1 MRILYLYPGPLSAT
15 AGGADELRRR
25 EELLRT
31 WAAPDTTVDVRDTAA
46 PDGTATGPVSFETS
60 YEGYLALPG
69 AVAALDRAE
78 ADGYDAA
85 ILGCFGDPAL
95 EAVRERMDR
104 LPVVGPGAA
113 SCHLAAQLGEAFGI
127 VTTSALFMTP
137 ARRLVAQL
145 GLAARCV
152 DIALVDQAP
161 RDMGDDTADRVRD
174 AAERLR
180 DAGADTLVLGCLT
193 LGFLGVAE
201 RLTADLDLPVVNPA
215 RASLATAETLVRCGL
230 LPSPVA
236 YPTPHGTIL
245 TA

>member
-15 AGGADELRRR
+15 NGGADELRRR
-25 EELLRT
+25 ELLLRT
-31 WAAPDTTVDVRDTAA
+31 WAAPDVTVDVRDTTA
-46 PDGTATGPVSFETS
+46 PDGTATGPLSFETS

-69 AVAALDRAE
+69 AVAALDRAD

-113 SCHLAAQLGEAFGI
+113 SCHLAAQLGEMFGI
-127 VTTSALFMTP
+127 VTTSARFLTP

-145 GLAARCV
+145 GLSTRCT
-152 DIALVDQAP
+152 DIAVVDQAP
-161 RDMGDDTADRVRD
+161 RDMGDDTADRVRI
-174 AAERLR
+174 AADRML

-193 LGFLGVAE
+193 LGFLSLAE
-201 RLTADLDLPVVNPA
+201 RLTADLGLPVVNPA
-215 RASLATAETLVRCGL
+215 RAALSTAEALIRSGL
-230 LPSPVA
+230 RPSTVA
-236 YPTPHGTIL
+236 YPTPRGTIL
-245 TA
+245 TT